1 MTATKITPGLITTLV
16 GATGL
21 PVASGWE
28 YVSTVTASS
37 SSTLDFTN
45 MTTGY
50 DWQYEMQ
57 NIMPGTNQVYIRGYL
72 GVAGPTYRTSS
83 YADLG
88 CTVWSGSAS
97 SGTPATAHI
106 QFGYGQTGS
115 ASGKGIPYMILT
127 LFDPANSGTK
137 TVYDKKGNWRYYY
150 DSAYANEMGGGN
162 YTSAE
167 AHTSVRFYPVSG
179 NFASGIIKQYR
190 RPNA

>member
-1 MTATKITPGLITTLV
+1 MTATKITPGLITSIA
-16 GATGL
+16 G
-21 PVASGWE
+21 VAGGGGWE

-88 CTVWSGSAS
+88 CTVWSS
-97 SGTPATAHI
+97 STSSATASTSHI
-106 QFGYGQTGS
+106 QFGYAQTGS
-115 ASGKGIPYMILT
+115 ASGKGVPYMILT

-137 TVYDKKGNWRYYY
+137 TVYDKKGNWRYYH
-150 DSAYANEMGGGN
+150 DSSYSNEMGGGD

-167 AHTSVRFYPVSG
+167 AHTCVRFYPDSG
-179 NFASGIIKQYR
+179 NFASGLIKQYR